1 MIFTHLWDV
10 FTADIFI
17 GKKYHLPDC
26 FLGAVLAVARG
37 GGGGGRSSSS
47 SISNEDSGSTF
58 GAAKTESEEKLEKNN
73 IKYSIVQKEGNLKVS
88 WCCVKKCCM
97 GIDAKKLPGGGLG
110 DGAMVRTAA
119 AGRYLAGM
127 SVFLA
132 VGTTGGRT
140 FSPMG
145 F

>member
-1 MIFTHLWDV
+1 
-10 FTADIFI
+10 
-17 GKKYHLPDC
+17 
-26 FLGAVLAVARG
+26 
-37 GGGGGRSSSS
+37 
-47 SISNEDSGSTF
+47 
-58 GAAKTESEEKLEKNN
+58 
-73 IKYSIVQKEGNLKVS
+73 
-88 WCCVKKCCM
+88 M

-119 AGRYLAGM
+119 AGRYFAGM

-140 FSPMG
+140 FTPMG

>member
-1 MIFTHLWDV
+1 MLQ
-10 FTADIFI
+10 
-17 GKKYHLPDC
+17 GQ
-26 FLGAVLAVARG
+26 
-37 GGGGGRSSSS
+37 
-47 SISNEDSGSTF
+47 
-58 GAAKTESEEKLEKNN
+58 LEKITLNSQLHKKRA
-73 IKYSIVQKEGNLKVS
+73 ILIVS
-88 WCCVKKCCM
+88 WSCVKKCCM

-140 FSPMG
+140 FTPMG